1 MSTWRIHIICS
12 SFPWQ
17 QFRSVQT
24 ACIDVTD
31 SASSVKRERERDP
44 YRDLSEIAMVHWFLK
59 NYLIFTSLAISLPQ
73 EIFLFFCFSESSEQT
88 SRSLKIKLR
97 TDLNQMSSSSWNE
110 KSLVRFSGY
119 LCCLIPVWI
128 RSQKPKKQRQIASGL
143 IKSPRRLTAVARLL
157 AWFLQMEQVNQA
169 PSTQKFGL
177 KSSLSALM
185 MNFIFISEI

>member
-1 MSTWRIHIICS
+1 MENSYYLQQLSLAAVQIS
-12 SFPWQ
+12 SNSLYWCDRQ
-17 QFRSVQT
+17 CKLCQ
-24 ACIDVTD
+24 
-31 SASSVKRERERDP
+31 KRERKGSLYGPLRNSNGPLVSKELSHIHFTGHKLTTRDIP
-44 YRDLSEIAMVHWFLK
+44 
-59 NYLIFTSLAISLPQ
+59 
-73 EIFLFFCFSESSEQT
+73 FFCFSESSEQT